1 MAKRTCLL
9 VDVSQ
14 LLMAWHDIRWMLA
27 RVSASFPSIET
38 FGAWWVTHHTHSD
51 YIIFIVFMYR
61 KEPFPKSYIYI
72 IIIQYIYISYIYI
85 SYIHP
90 LHASMAVFL
99 SPSISLTS
107 LMGSDW
113 CPSSTAWGAVV
124 QRVVQSPTPIPLR
137 ASQWSSSQL
146 DDQRMRFELMHPGAR
161 WPSGPWNYR
170 HSMA

>member
-61 KEPFPKSYIYI
+61 KEPFPKSYIYYNYTI
-72 IIIQYIYISYIYI
+72 YIYH
-85 SYIHP
+85 IHP
-90 LHASMAVFL
+90 LHASISFSFYIFDVFDGFRL
-99 SPSISLTS
+99 VPLQHRLRRCRPKS
-107 LMGSDW
+107 
-113 CPSSTAWGAVV
+113 CPEPDAHTATGFSVIQFAARRSTDEVWADAP
-124 QRVVQSPTPIPLR
+124 RC
-137 ASQWSSSQL
+137 
-146 DDQRMRFELMHPGAR
+146 
-161 WPSGPWNYR
+161 
-170 HSMA
+170 

>member
-72 IIIQYIYISYIYI
+72 YIIIIQYIYIYIIY
-85 SYIHP
+85 
-90 LHASMAVFL
+90 
-99 SPSISLTS
+99 
-107 LMGSDW
+107 
-113 CPSSTAWGAVV
+113 SSTPCLHGCVSFSFYIFDV
-124 QRVVQSPTPIPLR
+124 FDGFRLVPLQHR
-137 ASQWSSSQL
+137 LRRCRPKSCPEPDAHTATGFSVIQ
-146 DDQRMRFELMHPGAR
+146 FAAR
-161 WPSGPWNYR
+161 RSTDEVWADAPR
-170 HSMA
+170 C